1 MSVRCCKGLYVTRN
15 LHVSSMGKAAL
26 TPEPLATYTADNQPT
41 DRLQT
46 LFNERYVFS
55 QSLSSI
61 CRNASAS
68 LLLLQNWNED
78 PVVPSDL
85 PTHCFHFNPK
95 IKFTRVHH
103 IVSTENAPS
112 LISLIS
118 THPTY
123 PHQTSTNLS
132 TSHIPQLPPKPSS
145 EVQSYLIALR
155 LLP

>member
-1 MSVRCCKGLYVTRN
+1 MKLCKGLCISWN

-26 TPEPLATYTADNQPT
+26 TPEPLATHTADNQPT

-61 CRNASAS
+61 FRNASAS
-68 LLLLQNWNED
+68 LLLLQNWYED
-78 PVVPSDL
+78 PVVPSHL

-103 IVSTENAPS
+103 IVSTENTPS

-118 THPTY
+118 IPPPTLTS
-123 PHQTSTNLS
+123 PHQTRISTNH
-132 TSHIPQLPPKPSS
+132 TTQEPPKPSS